1 MAKTIIDIYM
11 LHEIIS
17 YVPEADRSR
26 LLTNLV
32 TAFPSCLAIIAGNQ
46 NYIVADNIILY
57 DPKKKMRIIR
67 SSVSTNHF
75 LFCDKESHKMFTH
88 DFRGHHYGLI
98 DNKDIDYDDYTN
110 LALFCMEPFI
120 AIQRNIG
127 NYTMRIDYSP
137 GTFVLNPLAEYCM
150 KYKRTNNMHKVIEKY
165 LYCSY
170 LYIDF
175 NSRDVYCFS
184 SDTQILYHFNEKNEY
199 AALQ

>member
-1 MAKTIIDIYM
+1 M

-17 YVPEADRSR
+17 YVPEADRSQ

-32 TAFPSCLAIIAGNQ
+32 TVFPSCLVIIAGDPD
-46 NYIVADNIILY
+46 YIIADNIILC
-57 DPKKKMRIIR
+57 DPKKEMRIIR
-67 SSVSTNHF
+67 SSTFANHF
-75 LFCDKESHKMFTH
+75 LFCDKNSHKMFTH

-98 DNKDIDYDDYTN
+98 DNKNIDYDDYTN
-110 LALFCMEPFI
+110 LAIFCMEPFI
-120 AIQRNIG
+120 AIQRNTG